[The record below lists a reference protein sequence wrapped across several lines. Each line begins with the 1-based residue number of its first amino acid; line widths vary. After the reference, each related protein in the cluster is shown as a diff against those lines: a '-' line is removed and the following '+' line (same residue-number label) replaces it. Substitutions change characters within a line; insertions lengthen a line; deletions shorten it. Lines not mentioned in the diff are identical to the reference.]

1 MGEGVLKFVSLF
13 CGCGG
18 FDLGFVQAGFKCCGA
33 FDIDPVAVE
42 VHRKNLAS
50 PAQLCDLSNGEL
62 SVNSFKNIDVLVAGP
77 PCQGFST
84 VGKRTLDDPRNHLLV
99 RAGEIA
105 LIMKPLVFV
114 VENVTGVISGKH
126 KQYWDSLEQMMR
138 MGGYKTKDLCCNAEK
153 IGLAQTRKRRVLIA
167 WRVNKDMNI
176 ELPETGE
183 GMTLRRALEGLNEGM
198 PDHDTRELPPDS
210 RHAMI
215 ARKIKPGQKLCNVRG
230 GSAAV
235 HTWDIPEVFGK
246 TTKDERAVL
255 EALLKLRRRIRV
267 REFGDADPV
276 SARALVSE
284 LGGPVKDLLQ
294 SLEIKGYVRHV
305 GEKYDLTNTFNGTFR
320 RLQWDKPSPTVHTQ
334 FGNPRYFLHPEENRG
349 LTVREA
355 ARIQGFPDSFVFL
368 GNEQDQYRLV
378 GNAVPPPM
386 AYYLAAIVRDIILK

>member
-1 MGEGVLKFVSLF
+1 MEKLKFVSLF

-33 FDIDPVAVE
+33 FDIDPFAVE
-42 VHRKNLAS
+42 VHRNNLAS

-84 VGKRTLDDPRNHLLV
+84 VGKRSLDDPRNHLLV

-114 VENVTGVISGKH
+114 VENVTGVVSGKH
-126 KQYWDSLEQMMR
+126 KKYWDYLKKMMQM
-138 MGGYKTKDLCCNAEK
+138 GEYKTKDLCCDAEK
-153 IGLAQTRKRRVLIA
+153 IGLAQTRKRRILIA
-167 WRVNKDMNI
+167 WRINKDKNI
-176 ELPETGE
+176 ELPETVE
-183 GMTLRRALEGLNEGM
+183 GMTLHRVIEGLKEGM
-198 PDHDTRELPPDS
+198 PDHNKIELPSDS
-210 RHAMI
+210 RLALI
-215 ARKIKPGQKLCNVRG
+215 AKRIKPGQKLCNVRG
-230 GSAAV
+230 GATAV

-246 TTKDERAVL
+246 TTKAEKTVL
-255 EALLKLRRRIRV
+255 EILLKLRRRLRV
-267 REFGDADPV
+267 RDFGDADPV

-284 LGGPVKDLLQ
+284 LGGPVKKLLQ
-294 SLEIKGYVRHV
+294 SLENKGYVRRL
-305 GEKYDLTNTFNGTFR
+305 GGKYDLVNTFNGTFR
-320 RLQWDKPSPTVHTQ
+320 RLQWDKSSPTVHTQ

-355 ARIQGFPDSFVFL
+355 ARIQGFPDSFIFQ
-368 GNEQDQYRLV
+368 GHDADKYRLV

-386 AYYLAAIVRDIILK
+386 GYCLANIIKNTILT